1 MVTFRKHK
9 KVTILWGLPGSGK
22 TTYAEQTSGKSY
34 RSMESC
40 IIDVDNIGR
49 YCQKY
54 QHHTVD
60 SQVGQDTVGKL
71 HYFDHV
77 IVDGLVTTNDVAARY
92 MRAIKESA
100 GDKYVIDFEIVWW
113 TPDREA
119 CHHNDQGR
127 RANLSTHSID
137 GMMFEEPLKQL
148 AKEFKAV
155 LVHKTVVRKPMH
167 KAWSVKVG
175 QGDQDEF
182 ESESWCLGG
191 THRNYNGDTYV
202 TSPSPQPASF
212 TRFDELLEEVC
223 PTITFLQYKKICRE
237 CVTVKEYS
245 ESDYYGGTVNYAKY
259 VCDTKKLYALLVE
272 LDIVKEE

>member
-1 MVTFRKHK
+1 MAKKRK

-22 TTYAEQTSGKSY
+22 TTYADTFTTNGYSPDAFS
-34 RSMESC
+34 
-40 IIDVDNIGR
+40 IDVDAIGK
-49 YCQKY
+49 YCQS
-54 QHHTVD
+54 HFDTVERH
-60 SQVGQDTVGKL
+60 VGQNTVGKL
-71 HYFDHV
+71 HYVNHV
-77 IVDGLVTTNDVAARY
+77 LVDGLVTTNEVAGRY
-92 MRAIKESA
+92 MTAIKNEA
-100 GDKYVIDFEIVWW
+100 ENEFVIDFEIVWW

-127 RANLSTHSID
+127 RALSSQHSID
-137 GMMFEEPLKQL
+137 GMAFEEPTKQL

-155 LVHKTVVRKPMH
+155 VIHKEVVRKPLH
-167 KAWSVKVG
+167 KVWSVKVG

-191 THRNYNGDTYV
+191 THGDYNGNTHV

-223 PTITFLQYKKICRE
+223 PTITFLQYKKIYRE

-245 ESDYYGGTVNYAKY
+245 TSDYYGGTVNYAKY

-272 LDIVKEE
+272 LDIVKEEE